1 MCVHTVVNGDAIS
14 QETAPTRPFLINWP
28 NHCCGNNYKRENGE
42 RGREKS
48 QQQNKEQ
55 RRAMEGVKKWIII
68 QLFSTDAA
76 YGDNMMCGWR
86 ELTQHMHTRR
96 LYLFV

>member
-1 MCVHTVVNGDAIS
+1 MEIIIK
-14 QETAPTRPFLINWP
+14 ERM
-28 NHCCGNNYKRENGE
+28 GE

-68 QLFSTDAA
+68 QLFLTDAA

-86 ELTQHMHTRR
+86 ELTQHMRTHADCICLCEYICSGMKRT
-96 LYLFV
+96 LWIVCA